1 MMKAV
6 SGVVMGVGFRG
17 ADNRG
22 DSVISSGGNA
32 SVAGGRAR
40 WKDCRRF
47 PDDIFGEF

>member
-1 MMKAV
+1 MMKVV
-6 SGVVMGVGFRG
+6 SGVGMDVGVRG

-32 SVAGGRAR
+32 SVAGEGAR
-40 WKDCRRF
+40 WRDCCRF